1 MAKLKVGSTVKITG
15 TKTTGK
21 VLKIN
26 RINGTAIVQTLE
38 DVHEITLDLIE
49 VVSSLQVLILM
60 IRSIFKKNG

>member
-15 TKTTGK
+15 TSTTGK
-21 VLKIN
+21 ILKIDYN
-26 RINGTAIVQTLE
+26 KRTAIIKTI
-38 DVHEITLDLIE
+38 DDINEITIDLIE

>member
-26 RINGTAIVQTLE
+26 RINGTAIVQTL
-38 DVHEITLDLIE
+38 DYVHEITIDLIE

>member
-15 TKTTGK
+15 TQTTGK
-21 VLKIN
+21 VIKIN

-49 VVSSLQVLILM
+49 VMSSLQVLILM
-60 IRSIFKKNG
+60 IRSMFKKNG